1 MWGGARAA
9 GAEQALR
16 TGPAYHVG
24 VLRSTPPPSPRERA
38 LEPGTRRSLGHR
50 RWVRVRV
57 RVRAGGRGP
66 RGNGWMSRDNC
77 RQRKPSR
84 K

>member
-24 VLRSTPPPSPRERA
+24 VLRSTPPPQPQGEGFRA
-38 LEPGTRRSLGHR
+38 WNAAEPGPQKVG
-50 RWVRVRV
+50 
-57 RVRAGGRGP
+57 AGAGAGA
-66 RGNGWMSRDNC
+66 GWGEG
-77 RQRKPSR
+77 PSR
-84 K
+84 QWLDVP

>member
-1 MWGGARAA
+1 MWGGARAT

-16 TGPAYHVG
+16 TGPGRGPHHVG
-24 VLRSTPPPSPRERA
+24 VLRRA
-38 LEPGTRRSLGHR
+38 LEPGTRQSLGHR
-50 RWVRVRV
+50 RRVRV